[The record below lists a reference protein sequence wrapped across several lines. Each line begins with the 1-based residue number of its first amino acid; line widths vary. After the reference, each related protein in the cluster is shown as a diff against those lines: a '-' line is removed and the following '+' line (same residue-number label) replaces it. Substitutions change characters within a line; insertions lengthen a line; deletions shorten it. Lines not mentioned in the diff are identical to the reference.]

1 MRYSTRVL
9 KTLLFEAEQD
19 LKTVDQ
25 VIDDVANE
33 NGVTHRDFCVMM
45 TYRKK
50 LTDEIDALKADIRA
64 IDIVTNWIENRDLE
78 DE

>member
-25 VIDDVANE
+25 VVDDVANE
-33 NGVTHRDFCVMM
+33 NGVTHSDFCVLM

-50 LTDEIDALKADIRA
+50 LTDEIEALRSDIRA
-64 IDIVTNWIENRDLE
+64 IELITNWIENRDLE

>member
-1 MRYSTRVL
+1 MRISTRVL
-9 KTLLFEAEQD
+9 KTLLYEAEQD

-25 VIDDVANE
+25 VLVDVADE
-33 NGVTHRDFCVMM
+33 SGIAHSDFCALMG
-45 TYRKK
+45 YRKK
-50 LTDEIDALKADIRA
+50 LVEEIQELREDILA

>member
-25 VIDDVANE
+25 VIDEVANE
-33 NGVTHRDFCVMM
+33 NGVTHSDFCTLMA
-45 TYRKK
+45 YRKK
-50 LTDEIDALKADIRA
+50 LTAEIEALRADIRA
-64 IDIVTNWIENRDLE
+64 VELITTWIEERDLE

>member
-33 NGVTHRDFCVMM
+33 NGVTHSDFCVLMG
-45 TYRKK
+45 YRKK
-50 LTDEIDALKADIRA
+50 LVDEIEALRADIRA
-64 IDIVTNWIENRDLE
+64 IELITNWIEERDLE

>member
-19 LKTVDQ
+19 LKIVDQ

-33 NGVTHRDFCVMM
+33 NGITHSDFCVLM

-50 LTDEIDALKADIRA
+50 LTDEIKALKEDICA
-64 IDIVTNWIENRDLE
+64 IELITNWIEERDLE